1 MFTFYAS
8 LYFFLTIYYLLYYLG
23 STCNN
28 HQKIAEVD
36 PLGIGHYP
44 EDSVK
49 CTGLSCTALQVARFF
64 KLLFCL
70 LRRPTLNFLSVVNR
84 VTGCLSV
91 CLP

>member
-36 PLGIGHYP
+36 PLGIGH
-44 EDSVK
+44 
-49 CTGLSCTALQVARFF
+49 
-64 KLLFCL
+64 
-70 LRRPTLNFLSVVNR
+70 
-84 VTGCLSV
+84 
-91 CLP
+91 